1 MVKDQDYLEDKATN
15 IVTRLDEAN
24 SEYIVFVESGNTN
37 GRFYLHTKT
46 SSPLITET
54 NNLDIISMFITGDSN
69 LRVQGLHE
77 GIGSILIFNI
87 LGQEM
92 FKTSFEGNG
101 ANDIILPKLANSIY
115 ILKLNTQYGTINKKI
130 IIQ

>member
-1 MVKDQDYLEDKATN
+1 
-15 IVTRLDEAN
+15 
-24 SEYIVFVESGNTN
+24 
-37 GRFYLHTKT
+37 
-46 SSPLITET
+46 
-54 NNLDIISMFITGDSN
+54 MFITGDSN

-77 GIGSILIFNI
+77 GNGSILIFNI

-115 ILKLNTQYGTINKKI
+115 IVKLNTQYGTINKKI